1 MDIDLQEIFRVLNEI
16 MPYIAQQKMR
26 EDFER
31 NKMQMYLQRES
42 EIMRK
47 RAGYEEEKQ
56 ARTSENQI
64 KLELVKTGKIGVK
77 DLDRP
82 LDELLYRLG
91 QAGVTHPALPTI
103 SPEIIEQRRRPYI
116 GTMVD
121 QAGALERGKYLPAEK
136 MGVATQLLGSKRA
149 MELLE
154 EIEKTRAGR
163 KERGLREREVIVKEE
178 ELGLKKKGEK
188 LPKELEKKL
197 ENKIKELRKYEEKR
211 SKLRGSPETAETGEE
226 IKYVNS
232 VIEETKQEINELR
245 GKIGRKTD
253 EEYRALAADLN
264 RRRLASKPEDLDTN
278 RELRQSLI
286 AQGYNIA
293 RLKKFFK

>member
-1 MDIDLQEIFRVLNEI
+1 
-16 MPYIAQQKMR
+16 MPYIAKQKMR

-31 NKMQMYLQRES
+31 NRMQMQVQKEM
-42 EIMRK
+42 EIMGK
-47 RAGYEEEKQ
+47 RAGYEKEKQ

-64 KLELVKTGKIGVK
+64 KLELVKTGKIGVE

-91 QAGVTHPALPTI
+91 QAGVTSPAIPTI
-103 SPEIIEQRRRPYI
+103 RPEILEQRRRPYI
-116 GTMVD
+116 ETMVD
-121 QAGALERGKYLPAEK
+121 QAGALERGEYLPTEK

-149 MELLE
+149 MDLLE
-154 EIEKTRAGR
+154 EIGKTRAGR
-163 KERGLREREVIVKEE
+163 EERKLRGREVKVKEE

-188 LPKELEKKL
+188 PPKELEKKL
-197 ENKIKELRKYEEKR
+197 EDKIKLLRQTEEKLAKPEEDVTEEQKGLWR
-211 SKLRGSPETAETGEE
+211 SS
-226 IKYVNS
+226 
-232 VIEETKQEINELR
+232 IEETKQEINELR

-293 RLKKFFK
+293 RLKRFFK

>member
-1 MDIDLQEIFRVLNEI
+1 LDIDLQEIFRVLNEI
-16 MPYIAQQKMR
+16 MPYLAKQKMR

-31 NKMQMYLQRES
+31 NRIQMQVQKEM
-42 EIMRK
+42 EIMGK

-91 QAGVTHPALPTI
+91 QAGVTAPAIPTI
-103 SPEIIEQRRRPYI
+103 SPEILEQRRRPFI
-116 GTMVD
+116 ETMVD